1 MRGCEDAGATTREEG
16 GMCIRKYACM
26 CVCIDMVFALQLVV
40 LDFAV
45 EDCGG
50 ATAVEGARDRVR
62 DRVWESSG
70 SRGWI

>member
-45 EDCGG
+45 E
-50 ATAVEGARDRVR
+50 GARDRDR

-70 SRGWI
+70 SRGLI